1 MKNRKLLRPALCLL
15 LALLAGCGPSREG
28 PMEPEAES
36 RALLSSGDLRG
47 LNLLLVR
54 AQMACARSI

>member
-15 LALLAGCGPSREG
+15 LALLAGCGPSREE

-47 LNLLLVR
+47 ADLQIGR
-54 AQMACARSI
+54 AHV